1 MERQVLLDK
10 LSEFLMVEQGGL
22 QLYRVAAS
30 RARRPDLKAR
40 YEAFG
45 RQTDRHRQW
54 LVRAITSLGGD
65 PNHVSPTARLAQAKA
80 DALLATALLT
90 GPLSPEEVEAN
101 DLQNVLLAE
110 TVDHANWQ
118 VLKRLVRSTGDLD
131 VRLALEDAVRE
142 VEAEEDTHLGW
153 ARERLGQLALEM
165 IERGPAPS
173 PARWMHTLSGPVPA
187 IDRIHPSPVDSGLLG
202 PARQPAWGET
212 PIARDMRLAG

>member
-1 MERQVLLDK
+1 MERQVLFDK

-45 RQTDRHRQW
+45 RQSDRHRQW

-65 PNHVSPTARLAQAKA
+65 PNYVSPAARIAQARA
-80 DALLATALLT
+80 DALLRTALLA
-90 GPLSPEEVEAN
+90 GPLAPDEVEAN
-101 DLQNVLLAE
+101 DLENVLLAE

-118 VLKRLVRSTGDLD
+118 VLKRLVRTTGDLD

-142 VEAEEDTHLGW
+142 VEAEEDTHVGW
-153 ARERLGQLALEM
+153 ARERRGQLALEM

-173 PARWMHTLSGPVPA
+173 PGRRTHAISGPMPP

-202 PARQPAWGET
+202 PARQAPLGDT
-212 PIARDMRLAG
+212 PITRDMRLAG